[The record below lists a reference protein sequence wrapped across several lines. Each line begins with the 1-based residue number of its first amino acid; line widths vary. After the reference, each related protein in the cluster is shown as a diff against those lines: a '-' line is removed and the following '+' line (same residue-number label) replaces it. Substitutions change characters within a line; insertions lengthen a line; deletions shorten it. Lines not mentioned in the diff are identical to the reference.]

1 MNRESADY
9 GATVAQLGALLDRR
23 RLAAARDVL
32 GKALPQFPDD
42 VVLLQY
48 SAWIDWMEDRLDEA
62 RDTVGKILEI
72 EPGSF
77 DARFLLARIHVEEE
91 RYDAAEQVLIELLRD
106 YPEAAE
112 LYAHYARV
120 MLATFNIDKAE
131 RLAAE
136 ALKRDP
142 DNESALHVH
151 TLCGF
156 VRSSGTEQL
165 ERVHKQLEQ
174 YPDQMQTTLTVI
186 QLLMSRGRNREAY
199 GLARELVALQPDS
212 EHLVELAQEL
222 RYASHWSLLPLW
234 PMQKWG
240 WGGSIAIWIAVVALF
255 RSGVLDGTP
264 LGPYAGV
271 LVAVVIGY
279 VIYSWVWPPI
289 LRRLLR

>member
-1 MNRESADY
+1 MSGASPDY
-9 GATVAQLGALLDRR
+9 EAAVAQLGALLDRR

-48 SAWIDWMEDRLDEA
+48 AAWIDWMEDRLDAA

-77 DARFLLARIHVEEE
+77 DARFLLARIHAEEE
-91 RYDAAEQVLIELLRD
+91 RYDEAEQVLIELLREF
-106 YPEAAE
+106 PEAAE

-156 VRSSGTEQL
+156 VRSSGAEQL
-165 ERVHKQLEQ
+165 ERVHKQLER

-186 QLLMSRGRNREAY
+186 QLLMGRGRNREAY
-199 GLARELVALQPDS
+199 DLARELVALQPDN

-255 RSGVLDGTP
+255 RSGVLEGTA
-264 LGPYAGV
+264 LEPYTGV

-279 VIYSWVWPPI
+279 VIYSWIWPPI
-289 LRRLLR
+289 LRRLLK